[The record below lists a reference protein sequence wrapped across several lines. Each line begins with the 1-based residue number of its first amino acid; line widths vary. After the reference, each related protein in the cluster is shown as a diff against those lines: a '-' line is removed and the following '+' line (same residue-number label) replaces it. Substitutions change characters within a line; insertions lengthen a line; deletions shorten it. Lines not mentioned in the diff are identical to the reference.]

1 MNIPFPLI
9 SDIAQGRC
17 LPFIGAGFS
26 KNAVLP
32 PGHSMPDWAEL
43 TDILAKDAGTE
54 PSASPQAVAER
65 YEQKFGRVQ
74 LIEAIRDALQSD
86 RARPGKAHRAFVKL
100 PFDTIY
106 TTNFDLL
113 LEAAYSEDTRPFRS
127 LVRELQLPFHA
138 GQMASSIIKMHGDLR
153 HEEHIVVT
161 QNDYD
166 GFMDRYPV
174 VATHLSA
181 MLITRTPFFIGY
193 RLSDPDFDNIRKVV
207 RSRLGA
213 FERMAYVVQFNV
225 EPLRIEEAFSDKIHI
240 INLDSDP
247 GSDRDEILESL
258 FKNVQEQLD
267 TKAGINLRSSR
278 PDLFEDI
285 ETEVVQK
292 AVQFPERSSVIETT
306 SRLCFVMM
314 PFDKKFD
321 EVYRNFIE
329 PVVKENG
336 LSVLRA
342 DEMAGPGF
350 IMEQIRSAIQQSR
363 LCIAD
368 LTGNNP
374 NVLYEIG
381 YAQAVEKPLILVAQE
396 ASKLP
401 FDVAEQ
407 RVILY
412 GTDFE
417 KGQHLLRKSISVVL
431 SKDRLD
437 AATRLYEIGQHR
449 GSIAAA
455 AVVLEH
461 KLRNMLGK
469 YPPEKF
475 SRMSL
480 GQMLNTAK
488 KRRRIKGLLGKN
500 LSEVVRLRNR
510 AVHEVEEP
518 SQEDAQIVL
527 NSVSEFFNLFP
538 DKE

>member
-1 MNIPFPLI
+1 M
-9 SDIAQGRC
+9 
-17 LPFIGAGFS
+17 
-26 KNAVLP
+26 
-32 PGHSMPDWAEL
+32 
-43 TDILAKDAGTE
+43 
-54 PSASPQAVAER
+54 
-65 YEQKFGRVQ
+65 
-74 LIEAIRDALQSD
+74 
-86 RARPGKAHRAFVKL
+86 
-100 PFDTIY
+100 
-106 TTNFDLL
+106 
-113 LEAAYSEDTRPFRS
+113 
-127 LVRELQLPFHA
+127 
-138 GQMASSIIKMHGDLR
+138 
-153 HEEHIVVT
+153 
-161 QNDYD
+161 
-166 GFMDRYPV
+166 
-174 VATHLSA
+174 
-181 MLITRTPFFIGY
+181 
-193 RLSDPDFDNIRKVV
+193 
-207 RSRLGA
+207 
-213 FERMAYVVQFNV
+213 
-225 EPLRIEEAFSDKIHI
+225 
-240 INLDSDP
+240 
-247 GSDRDEILESL
+247 
-258 FKNVQEQLD
+258 
-267 TKAGINLRSSR
+267 
-278 PDLFEDI
+278 
-285 ETEVVQK
+285 
-292 AVQFPERSSVIETT
+292 
-306 SRLCFVMM
+306 
-314 PFDKKFD
+314 
-321 EVYRNFIE
+321 
-329 PVVKENG
+329 
-336 LSVLRA
+336 
-342 DEMAGPGF
+342 
-350 IMEQIRSAIQQSR
+350 
-363 LCIAD
+363 
-368 LTGNNP
+368 
-374 NVLYEIG
+374 LYEIG

-396 ASKLP
+396 TSKLP